1 MRRLKILLLAAVGM
15 AAAVVAPR
23 KDRTENRIAAKSGRG
38 FLGASLKRWL
48 IEIAVILVIFAV
60 GGFLVAASGII
71 PIKASSGHWP
81 ITRWFLIFSMH
92 RSFSTHSLGI
102 KAPPLDDPALVL
114 RGAGA
119 YETTCRPCHG
129 SPELRHPRV
138 ARKMLPEPPYLPP
151 KISEWKPEELFSL
164 VKHGVKLTGM
174 PAWPTQQRDD
184 EVWAMVAF
192 LLRMKD
198 LDAEGYREL
207 VYGPILPAPEDAPIH
222 GLIGPQD
229 APRAVTATCGRCHG
243 VNGLGRGLGAFPRL
257 AGQRPAYLYAALEAY
272 ARGTRHSG
280 IMGPIAAGLS
290 PEEMREL
297 ALYYA
302 GLEVSSPAPRQPA
315 ALASIERGRAI
326 AQQGVPSHRIPSCMD
341 CHGPGTVRRNPI
353 YPHLAGQDARYL
365 VLQLELFQKQHR
377 GGSAYAHLM
386 RPVASRLTP
395 EQMRDVAAYYES
407 LGSSRGRPMVERP
420 PAPAGDR
427 LRAPRSSR
435 SGSLRPSN

>member
-1 MRRLKILLLAAVGM
+1 MRRLKILLLAAVGV

-23 KDRTENRIAAKSGRG
+23 RDRAEPTVADKGSRRL
-38 FLGASLKRWL
+38 LGASLKRWL
-48 IEIAVILVIFAV
+48 VEIAAILVIFAV

-71 PIKASSGHWP
+71 PIKASSGHWS
-81 ITRWFLIFSMH
+81 ITRWFLTFSMH

-102 KAPPLDDPALVL
+102 NAPPLDDPALVL

-119 YETTCRPCHG
+119 YETNCRPCHG

-151 KISEWKPEELFSL
+151 KISEWEPEELFSL

-174 PAWPTQQRDD
+174 PAWPTQKRDD

-192 LLRMKD
+192 LLTMED
-198 LDAEGYREL
+198 LDAEGYQRL
-207 VYGPILPAPEDAPIH
+207 VYGRIPPAAEDAPIH
-222 GLIGPQD
+222 AMLGPQD
-229 APRAVTATCGRCHG
+229 APRAVTASCGRCHG
-243 VNGLGRGLGAFPRL
+243 VDGQGRGAGAFPRL

-290 PEEMREL
+290 RDEMREL

-302 GLEVSSPAPRQPA
+302 GLEAPSPAPRQPA

-326 AQQGVPSHRIPSCMD
+326 AHQGVPSYRIPSCAD
-341 CHGPGTVRRNPI
+341 CHGPGAVRRNPH

-365 VLQLELFQKQHR
+365 VLQLELFQQQHR
-377 GGSAYAHLM
+377 GGSAFAHLM

-395 EQMRDVAAYYES
+395 EQRRDVAAYYES
-407 LGSSRGRPMVERP
+407 LGAER
-420 PAPAGDR
+420 
-427 LRAPRSSR
+427 
-435 SGSLRPSN
+435 

>member
-1 MRRLKILLLAAVGM
+1 MRRLKILLLAAVGV

-23 KDRTENRIAAKSGRG
+23 RDRAEALVAEKSGRR
-38 FLGASLKRWL
+38 FLGGSLKRWL
-48 IEIAVILVIFAV
+48 IEIAVILTVFAV
-60 GGFLVAASGII
+60 AGFLVAASGII
-71 PIKASSGHWP
+71 PIKASSGHWG
-81 ITRWFLIFSMH
+81 ITRWFLEFSMH

-119 YETTCRPCHG
+119 YEVNCRPCHG

-138 ARKMLPEPPYLPP
+138 ARRMLPEPPYLPP
-151 KISEWKPEELFSL
+151 KISEWEPEELFSL

-174 PAWPTQQRDD
+174 PAWPTQKRDD

-192 LLRMKD
+192 LLTLED
-198 LDAEGYREL
+198 LDAGGYREL
-207 VYGPILPAPEDAPIH
+207 VYGRIPPAAEDAPIH
-222 GLIGPQD
+222 AMLGPQD
-229 APRAVTATCGRCHG
+229 APQAVTASCGRCHG
-243 VNGLGRGLGAFPRL
+243 VDGQGRGVGAFPRL

-302 GLEVSSPAPRQPA
+302 GLEAPSPAPRQA
-315 ALASIERGRAI
+315 ALASIERGRTI
-326 AQQGVPSHRIPSCMD
+326 AHQGVPSHRIPSCAD
-341 CHGPGTVRRNPI
+341 CHGPGAVRRNPY

-377 GGSAYAHLM
+377 GGSAFAHLM
-386 RPVASRLTP
+386 HPVASRLKP

-407 LGSSRGRPMVERP
+407 LPQNAGPLPSGAAPEAGGRM
-420 PAPAGDR
+420 
-427 LRAPRSSR
+427 LRAPRSST
-435 SGSLRPSN
+435 SGSGRPSS